1 MAHRTC
7 SSRCSARPGNTLAR
21 RSEPTRCLFPRRLRS
36 RRWRLSAPAE
46 TKPGRR
52 RPGVLLIGSLLYL
65 SVIFGVM
72 LWRGISIEPEWVVL
86 ALLVIAIALGRGKT
100 FIADWAPFLLLFF
113 AYEAM
118 RGFAAK
124 TGFAPHDLS
133 GLERAVFAGTLPT
146 VTLQNAFYRS
156 DTVSPQD
163 LIAMFF
169 YFMHFPLP
177 IIVGFVF
184 WVRSRDHYRRFIAA
198 LLLMAMLAFITYLFW
213 PSAPPWYQ
221 FRVSS
226 GGGEEVVHKILNE
239 TVDKL
244 WGPNYW
250 VSPLYTHLNPNQFA
264 AFPSLHAAFPALAAL
279 YAWRR
284 YRRLSIALI
293 GWTLAVALSIVY
305 LGEHYVVDALD
316 GFLYVAAAAIIVEA
330 VSRWRAQKPEERPF
344 P

>member
-1 MAHRTC
+1 
-7 SSRCSARPGNTLAR
+7 
-21 RSEPTRCLFPRRLRS
+21 
-36 RRWRLSAPAE
+36 LSAPAE
-46 TKPGRR
+46 AERVPPR
-52 RPGVLLIGSLLYL
+52 RPRIILVGSVVYL
-65 SVIFGVM
+65 ALIFGVM
-72 LWRGISIEPEWVVL
+72 LWRGISIEPQWVVL
-86 ALLVIAIALGRGKT
+86 ALLVIAVALGRGRS
-100 FIADWAPFLLLFF
+100 FIVDWAPFLLLFF

-118 RGFAAK
+118 RGFASK

-146 VTLQNAFYRS
+146 VTLQDTFYRS
-156 DTVSPQD
+156 DAVSPQD

-198 LLLMAMLAFITYLFW
+198 LLLMAMLAFVTYLFW

-221 FRVSS
+221 FRASS
-226 GGGEEVVHKILNE
+226 GGEEVVHKILNE

-284 YRRLSIALI
+284 YRWLSIALI

-330 VSRWRAQKPEERPF
+330 VSRWRAQKPEVRPL